1 MSSFQFLASD
11 KPLQEVKNPYIEFI
25 SINEAVKRNI
35 ALDDFI
41 LEDEEIDRDDKMIMI
56 CDSEE
61 HLDEI
66 EISNDIYYSL
76 EYAKEYSNKPYF
88 SQLQWRYTKTRAK
101 QIIDYLKEQ
110 WEDVNEIEIWD
121 IWLDE
126 HEQAD
131 IKSVHISELTLDDL
145 KYLDVLN
152 GYEKPTC
159 LIIKR

>member
-66 EISNDIYYSL
+66 EIS
-76 EYAKEYSNKPYF
+76 
-88 SQLQWRYTKTRAK
+88 T
-101 QIIDYLKEQ
+101 
-110 WEDVNEIEIWD
+110 V
-121 IWLDE
+121 DE
-126 HEQAD
+126 EKIQAL
-131 IKSVHISELTLDDL
+131 VTA
-145 KYLDVLN
+145 N
-152 GYEKPTC
+152 GVCKKFF
-159 LIIKR
+159 KRRFKKLSIFA